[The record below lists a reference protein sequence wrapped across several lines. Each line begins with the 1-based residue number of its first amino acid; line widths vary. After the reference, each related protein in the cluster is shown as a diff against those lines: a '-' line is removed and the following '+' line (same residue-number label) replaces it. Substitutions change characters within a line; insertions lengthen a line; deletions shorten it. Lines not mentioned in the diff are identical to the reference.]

1 MPALPTNEAFD
12 NSQPD
17 VTDKHPK
24 IKTSSAVFFIQA
36 KIAKKTLAG
45 KILF

>member
-1 MPALPTNEAFD
+1 
-12 NSQPD
+12 

-36 KIAKKTLAG
+36 KIAKKRWQA
-45 KILF
+45 KSYFEFISISFSSKD